1 VRSAISG
8 HSEALSQRAIQ
19 SIEQEH
25 EPVAT
30 STPHVLAEHRRSRAL
45 DDMFVVDLD
54 VHVNESPADLIPYCE
69 LPWRKSLELS
79 AAIPHRYLDIPGF
92 APQFV
97 PWAQM
102 ASIERRTT
110 VTTPAQLREDIDLLG
125 VDIPV
130 LFPDSMLL
138 HALVKPPAYAVEL
151 ARAYN
156 RWLIDAWLDKDPS
169 FKGALLAP
177 HQDPVVAAEEI
188 RRFAGHP
195 NVACVYLP
203 ACCVDPLYGHRSYDP
218 MYDAAQECG
227 LPVVLHSVTAIN
239 PIFPFNLQAFETL
252 FSAHVV
258 SHTFAMVANAMSMLE
273 TGVPVRFPGLKIAFT
288 EGGIAWVP
296 WLAMRLDKEYSERR
310 TDVPLLQERPSHYLK
325 QMFFATQPIEEPE
338 SLADMALLLQLFDGE
353 NNVVF
358 ASDWPHHDFDH
369 PDKVLQIPISDEARR
384 KIMGG
389 NAARLLGLEVP
400 AS

>member
-1 VRSAISG
+1 VSSA
-8 HSEALSQRAIQ
+8 
-19 SIEQEH
+19 
-25 EPVAT
+25 
-30 STPHVLAEHRRSRAL
+30 TPHPLAEHRRSPAL
-45 DDMFVVDLD
+45 DDLFVVDLD
-54 VHVNESPADLIPYCE
+54 VHINDSASDLLPYCE
-69 LPWRKSLELS
+69 LPWRKSLEIS
-79 AAIPHRYLDIPGF
+79 ANAPQRYLDTPGF

-97 PWAQM
+97 PWALM
-102 ASIERRTT
+102 SSIDRRTT
-110 VTTPAQLREDIDLLG
+110 VTDPVQLREDLDLLG

-138 HALVKPPAYAVEL
+138 HALVKPPDYAVAL

-156 RWLIDAWLDKDPS
+156 RWLIEKWLDRDPT

-177 HQDPVVAAEEI
+177 HHDPVAAADEI
-188 RRFAGHP
+188 RRHAGHP
-195 NVACVYLP
+195 GVACVYLP
-203 ACCVDPLYGHRSYDP
+203 SCCVDPLYGHRRYDP

-252 FSAHVV
+252 FSAHVI
-258 SHTFAMVANAMSMLE
+258 SHTFAMIANAMSMLE
-273 TGVPVRFPGLKIAFT
+273 TGVPVRFPRLKVAFT

-310 TDVPLLQERPSHYLK
+310 TDVPLLKERPSTYLR
-325 QMFFATQPIEEPE
+325 QMYFATQPIEEPE
-338 SLADMALLLQLFDGE
+338 RMADMATLMSLFDGE
-353 NNVVF
+353 NSVVF

-369 PDKVLQIPISDEARR
+369 PDKVLQIPLSDEARR
-384 KIMGG
+384 KVMGL

-400 AS
+400 AR

>member
-1 VRSAISG
+1 
-8 HSEALSQRAIQ
+8 
-19 SIEQEH
+19 
-25 EPVAT
+25 VAT
-30 STPHVLAEHRRSRAL
+30 DVPHVLAEHRRSRAL

-54 VHVNESPADLIPYCE
+54 VHVNESPTDLIPYCE
-69 LPWRKSLELS
+69 LPWRKSLEIS
-79 AAIPHRYLDIPGF
+79 AKAPHRYLDIPGF
-92 APQFV
+92 APNFV
-97 PWAQM
+97 PWALM
-102 ASIERRTT
+102 ESIERRTT
-110 VTTPAQLREDIDLLG
+110 VTTPAQLREDLDLLG
-125 VDIPV
+125 VDVPV

-138 HALVKPPAYAVEL
+138 HALIKPPDYAVAL

-156 RWLIDAWLDKDPS
+156 RWLIDAWLDRDPS

-177 HQDPVVAAEEI
+177 HQNPVAAAEEI
-188 RRFAGHP
+188 RRYAGHP

-203 ACCVDPLYGHRSYDP
+203 SCCVDPLYGHRSYDP

-252 FSAHVV
+252 FSAHVI
-258 SHTFAMVANAMSMLE
+258 SHTFAMVANVMSMLE

-310 TDVPLLQERPSHYLK
+310 TDVPLLKERPSHYLQ

-338 SLADMALLLQLFDGE
+338 RMADMALLMQLFDGE
-353 NNVVF
+353 NCVVF

-369 PDKVLQIPISDEARR
+369 PDKVLQIPISDEAKR

-400 AS
+400 VR

>member
-1 VRSAISG
+1 
-8 HSEALSQRAIQ
+8 
-19 SIEQEH
+19 
-25 EPVAT
+25 VAT

-110 VTTPAQLREDIDLLG
+110 VTTPAQLREDMDLLG

-188 RRFAGHP
+188 RRYAGHP

-310 TDVPLLQERPSHYLK
+310 TDVPLLKERPSHYLK

>member
-54 VHVNESPADLIPYCE
+54 VHVDESPADLIPYCE

-310 TDVPLLQERPSHYLK
+310 TDVPLLKERPSHYLK

>member
-258 SHTFAMVANAMSMLE
+258 SHTFAMVAHAMSMLE

-310 TDVPLLQERPSHYLK
+310 TDVPLLKERPSHYLK